1 MEMQATSGE
10 FNADLF
16 AMANNTDFASGT
28 VKTPHS
34 LETAV
39 GTDKKVEITSA
50 ASIKDS
56 IIINGMTV
64 GEAAAD
70 GVYAVTETGDAGA
83 YTTTITFNNEMD
95 NVEITYFTE
104 DEGDVI
110 EVSNSEAAMGELIAK
125 WPVYANGTE
134 VAAAGVKGYVL
145 MDVFKCRVTQMPGF
159 DTSYKSAATN
169 AVTFSTMDARR
180 DDGNVYS
187 IAYIE
192 KK

>member
-16 AMANNTDFASGT
+16 AMANNADFAAGK

-39 GTDKKVEITSA
+39 GTEKKVEITSA
-50 ASIKDS
+50 VSIKDS

-64 GEAAAD
+64 GEAAGE
-70 GVYAVTETGDAGA
+70 GVYTVAETGDAGA
-83 YTTTITFNNEMD
+83 YTTTITFNEAMD
-95 NVEITYFTE
+95 SVEITYFTE
-104 DEGDVI
+104 EDGDVI
-110 EVSNSEAAMGELIAK
+110 EVSNSEAAMGEMIAK

-159 DTSYKSAATN
+159 DTSLTLNRLLAQRCA
-169 AVTFSTMDARR
+169 
-180 DDGNVYS
+180 
-187 IAYIE
+187 
-192 KK
+192 

>member
-1 MEMQATSGE
+1 MLNVYDLPGQSTMEMQATSGE

-16 AMANNTDFASGT
+16 AMANNTNFTAGT

-50 ASIKDS
+50 TSIKDS
-56 IIINGMTV
+56 ITVNGMTV
-64 GEAAAD
+64 GDAAAE
-70 GVYAVTETGDAGA
+70 GVYTVAETGDAGN
-83 YTTTITFNNEMD
+83 YTTTVTFNDAMD
-95 NVEITYFTE
+95 SVEITYFTE

-134 VAAAGVKGYVL
+134 TAAAGVKGYVL
-145 MDVFKCRVTQMPGF
+145 MDVFKCRVTQMPG
-159 DTSYKSAATN
+159 
-169 AVTFSTMDARR
+169 
-180 DDGNVYS
+180 S
-187 IAYIE
+187 IGSFMQ
-192 KK
+192 